1 LLRQGVAKN
10 RRISIEDED
19 MRHGRKSRSQKFD
32 GFKRHVAK
40 DLDSEIIRAVGITS
54 ANAPEASHN
63 FRFWI
68 LDFGLFLSI

>member
-1 LLRQGVAKN
+1 MLRQKVAKD

-19 MRHGRKSRSQKFD
+19 MRHGRKSKSQKFN

-40 DLDSEIIRAVGITS
+40 DLDSGMVRSVGITS